1 LIFGVKPNLDIPVF
15 QMLSA
20 MLRHKLANLTL
31 ALNERQGL
39 VITASSL
46 LLVFI
51 GILDYVTGYEFG
63 FFIFYFLPVAIV
75 SWFTDRRTGLFT
87 ACVAAL
93 FWYLSDLLSHHPY
106 SRAYLIYWET
116 FMRFVSFITTSLTLS
131 RIRQIG
137 MEQIRLEESLSI
149 VLEENELLRSQ
160 IRMQTDLTSDQSKA
174 D

>member
-1 LIFGVKPNLDIPVF
+1 
-15 QMLSA
+15 MLSA
-20 MLRHKLANLTL
+20 NLRHKLASLTL
-31 ALNERQGL
+31 ALNERRGL
-39 VITASSL
+39 VISASSL
-46 LLVFI
+46 LLLLI
-51 GILDYVTGYEFG
+51 GILDYITGYEFG

-137 MEQIRLEESLSI
+137 MEQIRLEETVSI
-149 VLEENELLRSQ
+149 LLAENEMLRLQAS
-160 IRMQTDLTSDQSKA
+160 MKTDLSSDQSNV